1 MSDRNNFLNQYPEYE
16 NPVLDELRK
25 NQFPMLNDKVYV
37 DWTGAA
43 QAPAS
48 LIKQHFDFLTNNL
61 LGNPHSHHAPSMFAM
76 NEVME
81 TREAILRFFKANPDE
96 YEVIFTKNA
105 TEAILILQHY
115 MFRGGELLLTADNHN
130 SMNGLR
136 EIAKREGGIVRY
148 SSITPELTLNEEDL
162 TMKLSY
168 PRNTN
173 NKLFGFPAKSNY
185 SGVMHDLK
193 WVEFAQ
199 EKGWDVVLDAAAFM
213 ANNRLDLSVIKP
225 DFIPISFYKMFG
237 YPTGLGCLIIKKEK
251 YAKLDKR
258 WFSGGSILLVS
269 VMKDFFAPETVGYAR
284 YEDGTINFANIP
296 AIKNG
301 LKFVES
307 LGDVKPRVV
316 SIASWLHQQLSE
328 MKVNGNSIA
337 VYNTKGNDTVAFNI
351 KKGEQVMDAWY
362 FEQAASKAGIFVRTG
377 CFCDPGANEEVFQYK
392 IDNFEKFY
400 NSKLLPSQMTIE
412 NLREYS
418 GDVSIGAIRASF
430 GYANNF
436 DDVQKFAEF
445 TKQYLQNL

>member
-1 MSDRNNFLNQYPEYE
+1 
-16 NPVLDELRK
+16 
-25 NQFPMLNDKVYV
+25 
-37 DWTGAA
+37 
-43 QAPAS
+43 
-48 LIKQHFDFLTNNL
+48 
-61 LGNPHSHHAPSMFAM
+61 
-76 NEVME
+76 
-81 TREAILRFFKANPDE
+81 
-96 YEVIFTKNA
+96 
-105 TEAILILQHY
+105 
-115 MFRGGELLLTADNHN
+115 
-130 SMNGLR
+130 
-136 EIAKREGGIVRY
+136 
-148 SSITPELTLNEEDL
+148 
-162 TMKLSY
+162 MKLSY